1 MKRATFAKGFVA
13 MERFHGEM
21 LKEYRYAFYIR
32 IGDDYPHYPVEY
44 DLHYCEGS
52 CRWTGG
58 TTADDIK
65 SPIDRNYSVKF
76 SAYGRITDATYESNL
91 NILIY
96 VVNPDCRYK
105 YLIGYTGDR
114 DSKLDENI
122 NLGFHQF
129 AIDNGFDPV
138 AYKNEF
144 INDKPLKTPGFF
156 DDYIK
161 SRYAN
166 TIFNKGGHYVRIH
179 TITDKPEI
187 TVENRYK
194 SYTFEL
200 GKTLRITSGK
210 HKWVKQGLSDYVPL
224 NENEAIYLYLP
235 DTKECVLI
243 GSTKGFTK
251 KEEIWIFEKLYDL
264 GPVKHLILT
273 SDNSPSLYDRIDI
286 TEVSNRRKGTP
297 YCGVKMTFIQYNKLK
312 NHTYTIYQEIT
323 DYRETMLSVAKLC
336 IENFYDYTIAYA
348 GNMKNPL

>member
-1 MKRATFAKGFVA
+1 MKRATFAKGFTA

-21 LKEYRYAFYIR
+21 LKEYRYAFFIR
-32 IGDDYPHYPVEY
+32 IGDDYAYNASDY
-44 DLHYCEGS
+44 DLNYWESS
-52 CRWTGG
+52 CRWKGG

-65 SPIDRNYSVKF
+65 SPIDQSYSIKF
-76 SAYGRITDATYESNL
+76 SAYGRITDATYESDL

-96 VVNPDCRYK
+96 VVNPDCKYK
-105 YLIGYTGDR
+105 YLIGYTGDK
-114 DSKLDENI
+114 DPKLDENI

-138 AYKNEF
+138 AYKDEF

-156 DDYIK
+156 DEYIK

-179 TITDKPEI
+179 VVTDKPDI

-194 SYTFEL
+194 HYYFEL
-200 GKTLRITSGK
+200 GKTLLITPGK
-210 HKWVKQGLSDYVPL
+210 HKWVKQGLSDYVPM

-235 DTKECVLI
+235 YSDECVLV
-243 GSTKGFTK
+243 GSTKDFTK
-251 KEEIWIFEKLYDL
+251 KEEMQIFEKLYEI
-264 GPVKHLILT
+264 GPVKHLVLT
-273 SDNSPSLYDRIDI
+273 SDNSSLYERIDI
-286 TEVSNRRKGTP
+286 SEVSNRRKGCA
-297 YCGVKMTFIQYNKLK
+297 YCGVKITFNNSHKAK
-312 NHTYTIYQEIT
+312 NHTYTMYQEIT